1 MRYPALLDGKKGAY
15 GIVFPDLPGCHAMG
29 STIDEAIQH
38 AQDAMA
44 DWIDAA
50 AARGIVVSKASAL
63 EDVAVPEGSTLL
75 SILLIP
81 THRTGTKRLNL
92 YLDVAVADTID
103 AEAERLGI
111 RRKDYVER
119 AVRTLARMGM

>member
-1 MRYPALLDGKKGAY
+1 MRYPALLDGKRGTY

-29 STIDEAIQH
+29 STIDEAMRN

-50 AARGIVVSKASAL
+50 AARGIVVSNPSAL
-63 EDVAVPEGSTLL
+63 EDIDVPTGSTLL

-81 THRTGTKRLNL
+81 QRRRETKRLNL
-92 YLDVAVADTID
+92 YLDAAVADTID
-103 AEAERLGI
+103 DEAERLGI
-111 RRKDYVER
+111 RRKEYVER
-119 AVRTLARMGM
+119 AIRAVARMGM